1 MKSRNQIIRKLK
13 TKLSNMGIKPYSDIY
28 YMVKIKELVKE
39 GYVLEQARISDKT
52 GNTYYVYSDKE
63 ADILFS
69 KLSDWTIKRRN
80 HKQTGNRQII
90 IKELTQKDVMWTS
103 AQIIKEVKKEGI
115 KLKNYNAKVS
125 DVVELLGIKPQVVKM
140 GRIKHLF
147 TDGEAEEIIK
157 YIKLHTRGQRKSID
171 ISLAP
176 LKNTDLEKIEK
187 YVNEKYVSNKED
199 FKDKYIKSLE
209 NTIKKLTEEHLE
221 LKKRIEQIEQNK
233 PRKKFLG
240 IF

>member
-1 MKSRNQIIRKLK
+1 MKSRNQIINRVRANLK
-13 TKLSNMGIKPYSDIY
+13 KMGINPYCDNY
-28 YMVKIKELVKE
+28 YMRRIKELVEE
-39 GYVLEQARISDKT
+39 GYVREQSRISDKT
-52 GNTYYVYSDKE
+52 GNIYYVYSDEE
-63 ADILFS
+63 AEILFR
-69 KLSDWTIKRRN
+69 KLVEWSTKRKN
-80 HKQTGNRQII
+80 HKQIEDKQIM

-125 DVVELLGIKPQVVKM
+125 DVVELLGIKPQIVKM
-140 GRIKHLF
+140 GRIKHIF

-157 YIKLHTRGQRKSID
+157 YIKLHTRGQRKAINVSF
-171 ISLAP
+171 AP

-187 YVNEKYVSNKED
+187 YVNEKYVSEKED
-199 FKDKYIKSLE
+199 FKGKYILTLE
-209 NTIKKLTEEHLE
+209 NKIKELTQKLEKAEYE
-221 LKKRIEQIEQNK
+221 LKELKK